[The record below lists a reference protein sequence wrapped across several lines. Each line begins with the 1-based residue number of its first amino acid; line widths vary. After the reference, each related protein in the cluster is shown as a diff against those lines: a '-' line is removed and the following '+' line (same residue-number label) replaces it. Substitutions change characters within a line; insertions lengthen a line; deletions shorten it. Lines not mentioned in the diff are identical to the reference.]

1 MKIKQLLLTVIALC
15 MTAATSQAAV
25 LAQYNFTAA
34 SAVASTV
41 ATDVT
46 AGNFTPVGIN
56 PGNVGLSG
64 TGNNAFLRS
73 TRTQGTEALA
83 LSDLGSGLNDYQ
95 TVTISAAPGK
105 FLDLTSVTFGFNANN
120 NNDLAGGAFT
130 STAVLS
136 SSVNGFGTAITGTN
150 TSRTA
155 ARLNEATPFTP
166 TATFDLSA
174 PAYNNLT
181 TITFRLSTFD
191 SHNDNGRLSRF
202 DDFTLNGDVIPE
214 PSTALLGGLGLL
226 ALLRR
231 RRA

>member
-1 MKIKQLLLTVIALC
+1 MKIKQLLLPVIALC
-15 MTAATSQAAV
+15 MTAATSQAVV
-25 LAQYNFTAA
+25 LAQYNFTGA

-46 AGNFTPVGIN
+46 AGNFTPVGVV
-56 PGNVGLSG
+56 PTNVGLSG
-64 TGNNAFLRS
+64 AGNIFLRS
-73 TRTQGTEALA
+73 TITQGTEALA
-83 LSDLGSGLNDYQ
+83 LSDLDSGLKDYQ

-120 NNDLAGGAFT
+120 NNDALGGAFT

-155 ARLNEATPFTP
+155 AGLNESTPFTP

-214 PSTALLGGLGLL
+214 PSSALLGSLGLL
-226 ALLRR
+226 AILRR

>member
-1 MKIKQLLLTVIALC
+1 MKIKQLLLPVIALC

-25 LAQYNFTAA
+25 LAQYNFTGA

-46 AGNFTPVGIN
+46 AGNFTPVGVV
-56 PGNVGLSG
+56 PTNVGLSG
-64 TGNNAFLRS
+64 TGNIFLRS

-155 ARLNEATPFTP
+155 AGLNESTPFTP